1 MKNRII
7 RVKDY
12 LLRKILKIAGLT
24 FGFGSISLMTM
35 CAKYGVIV
43 DTGTIKGKVTSSQTG
58 ETIKNIEINIKENSI
73 VLRTDDNGNYVVE
86 YLQPKQYTV
95 EAKDTDGTN
104 NGEFQNSVKTVEL
117 KPDDLINCDF
127 ALDPK

>member
-12 LLRKILKIAGLT
+12 LLRKILKIAGLA
-24 FGFGSISLMTM
+24 FGFGSISFMTM
-35 CAKYGVIV
+35 CAKYGLIV
-43 DTGTIKGKVTSSQTG
+43 DLGTIKGKVTSSQTG
-58 ETIKNIEINIKENSI
+58 EIIKNIEINIKENAI
-73 VLRTDDNGNYVVE
+73 VLRTDDNGNYSAP
-86 YLQPKQYTV
+86 YLEPQEYTV

-117 KPDDLINCDF
+117 KPNDLVTCDF

>member
-12 LLRKILKIAGLT
+12 LLKKILKIAGLT

-35 CAKYGVIV
+35 CAKYGLIA
-43 DTGTIKGKVTSSQTG
+43 DSGTIKGKVTSSQTG
-58 ETIKNIEINIKENSI
+58 ETIKKIEININASAL
-73 VLRTDDNGNYVVE
+73 VLRTDDNGNFIAK
-86 YLQPKQYTV
+86 YLEPKQYTV
-95 EAKDTDGTN
+95 EAKDTDGTD